1 MSFSRQLAILLALG
15 LSTMTAVLAQS
26 SSSNPAPEPDQ
37 AQAQPS
43 GPTPGQLSVQA
54 RIRARRAQRRAAAI
68 HDAYDHLYDV
78 QVGMGYQR
86 FRPGTNLQHA
96 TMYSWDTTVTRY
108 FSERLGVAIDGRGP
122 YGTAFTYSVTSPLSN
137 AVPKP
142 AISHYDLL
150 GGPSYRFYMQPKYSI
165 SGRVMGG
172 FSHGNFSGDYTG
184 STTNSTGAGLWKDG
198 NTYAASVGGIFEYN
212 VTPNLAVRVAPE
224 YFVTGFGSTT
234 EGSFGFTSGI
244 AYRFGKQ

>member
-1 MSFSRQLAILLALG
+1 MSSSRQLAILLALG

-26 SSSNPAPEPDQ
+26 SSSNPTPEPDQ
-37 AQAQPS
+37 AQAQPA
-43 GPTPGQLSVQA
+43 GPTQGQISVQA

-86 FRPGTNLQHA
+86 FRPGLKLQHA

-108 FSERLGVAIDGRGP
+108 FNERLGVAIDGRGT
-122 YGTAFTYSVTSPLSN
+122 YGTAFIPPMSTQLSIYR
-137 AVPKP
+137 P
-142 AISHYDLL
+142 AITHYDVLA
-150 GGPSYRFYMQPKYSI
+150 GPSYRFYMQPKYSI

-172 FSHGNFSGDYTG
+172 LSHGNFSGDTFG
-184 STTNSTGAGLWKDG
+184 DTSLSTNSGLWKDA
-198 NTYAASVGGIFEYN
+198 NTYAASAGGVFEYN
-212 VTPNLAVRVAPE
+212 ATPHLAVRIAPE
-224 YFVTGFGSTT
+224 IFITGFGSSTQY
-234 EGSFGFTSGI
+234 SRGFTLGL